1 MLEVDLQRMD
11 VVSQQSF
18 EWSIATLSEA
28 TPNIPLTVGT
38 SLGLHLYDHRA
49 PRTHSPTRDEKIDL
63 FTRIF
68 NNDPLPAYAP
78 LSQPT
83 PLCIHHLPENGSQS
97 AVSNDIYVAG
107 RFPSILWYDRRMWPH
122 ILGSIHSGARLAS
135 LTSVPHPFLSDVPG
149 RRWGEVSQERMAES
163 KAARGQTLVA
173 AGEYETK
180 GSLELVGLRSGSGG
194 TRGSDARPLKPWG
207 YEGSMLR
214 NRQTSSGAKIFSAI
228 AHGTRIAFS
237 DGCGDVKWFERDGEF
252 SVPSR
257 RVHLVLL
264 GLRTDTRLFR
274 THRGTPPPHRLP
286 RRRRPRAALH
296 VPPHW

>member
-1 MLEVDLQRMD
+1 MVEVDLQRMD

-28 TPNIPLTVGT
+28 TPGIPLTVGT

-49 PRTHSPTRDEKIDL
+49 PRTHSPTRDEKMDL

-83 PLCIHHLPENGSQS
+83 PLCIHHLPEAGPQG

-135 LTSVPHPFLSDVPG
+135 LTSLPHPFLSDVPG
-149 RRWGEVSQERMAES
+149 RRSGEVSQEKMAES
-163 KAARGQTLVA
+163 KAARGQMLVA

-180 GSLELVGLRSGSGG
+180 GSLEIVGLRTGSGG
-194 TRGSDARPLKPWG
+194 VRGSDARPVKPWG
-207 YEGSMLR
+207 HEGSMLR
-214 NRQTSSGAKIFSAI
+214 NRLTSSGAKIFSAI

-252 SVPSR
+252 S
-257 RVHLVLL
+257 
-264 GLRTDTRLFR
+264 
-274 THRGTPPPHRLP
+274 
-286 RRRRPRAALH
+286 AAVRDDSGMCTCFLSELTLDE
-296 VPPHW
+296 